1 MKRID
6 VKLARH
12 SYQIVVG
19 HGILAQ
25 LPSLVKPLSLG
36 TDAIVV
42 THPQLKKLYGVKL
55 EQALKRS
62 GFNVH
67 YIVVPQGEQSK
78 SAACALKVIA
88 QIAKL
93 DVKRKVFCVALG
105 GGVVG
110 DLTGFVAAV
119 YKRGIPYIQ
128 VPTSLLAQVDS
139 AIGGK
144 TAIDL
149 DVGKNLVGAFYQPKI
164 VISDTALLQ
173 SLSRRQLQNGLAET
187 VKYGVIKDKTL
198 FAYIQANYKNFL
210 NHEHKALEHIVAASS
225 QIKATVVGL
234 DEFETKGIR
243 SILNYGHTV
252 GHAIEAAGGFSQY
265 QHGESVALGM
275 RIAGRLSVLL
285 GQLSTGDEK
294 KINDLLTAI
303 GLPSHAK
310 AIKMADIL
318 KHMQHDKKF
327 VGKQNRFVIAQTIG
341 RVKLVS
347 DVPANLINQA
357 IVPYLKSA

>member
-12 SYQIVVG
+12 SYHIVVG

-25 LPSLVKPLSLG
+25 LPQLVKPLSLG

-42 THPQLKKLYGVKL
+42 THPQLKKLYGAKL

-62 GFNVH
+62 GVHVH
-67 YIVVPQGEQSK
+67 YILVPQGEQSK

-93 DVKRKVFCVALG
+93 DVKRKVFCVAFG
-105 GGVVG
+105 GGVIG

-128 VPTSLLAQVDS
+128 IPTSLLAQVDS

-164 VISDTALLQ
+164 VVSDTSLVQ

-187 VKYGVIKDKTL
+187 VKYGVIQDPAL
-198 FAYIQANYKNFL
+198 FVYLQANYKNFL
-210 NHEHKALEHIVAASS
+210 NHEPQALEHIVAASS
-225 QIKATVVGL
+225 HIKANVVGL

-275 RIAGRLSVLL
+275 RVAGRLSVLL
-285 GQLSTGDEK
+285 GQLSVEDEN
-294 KINDLLTAI
+294 KINELLTAI

-310 AIKMADIL
+310 ALKMSDIF

-327 VGKQNRFVIAQTIG
+327 VGKHNRFVIAQTIG

-347 DVPANLINQA
+347 DVSEHLIKQA
-357 IVPYLKSA
+357 IQAYLRP